1 MTAIFLWICKAG
13 IVLYM
18 LTMVVLA
25 IAYCCV
31 SVYRKFVD
39 KTIN

>member
-13 IVLYM
+13 IVLYI
-18 LTMVVLA
+18 LTMALLI

-31 SVYRKFVD
+31 SAYRKFVD
-39 KTIN
+39 KTI

>member
-13 IVLYM
+13 M